1 MDQCY
6 KCGGRDILT
15 EGNKETCRA
24 CGHVNVTLQVQKGKI
39 STQALFARINKK
51 LIEEK
56 KHGNVS
62 S

>member
-6 KCGGRDILT
+6 KCGGRDILA
-15 EGNKETCRA
+15 EGNKQICRA
-24 CGHVNVTLQVQKGKI
+24 CGHVNVTLDIQKGRI

-56 KHGNVS
+56 KDGNVGS
-62 S
+62 